1 MGSPDAGAVYR
12 LDPALPRD
20 AQRIAVSA
28 RPGAGVSLAEVTLL
42 VDGRPLARSGAP
54 PYEALWR
61 LEPGRH
67 AFSAEAVT
75 ASGERVTSD
84 QVWVEIRE

>member
-1 MGSPDAGAVYR
+1 MGSPDAGAIYR

-54 PYEALWR
+54 PYQALWR
-61 LEPGRH
+61 LEVGRH

-75 ASGERVTSD
+75 VSGERLISD
-84 QVWVEIRE
+84 EVWVEVRE